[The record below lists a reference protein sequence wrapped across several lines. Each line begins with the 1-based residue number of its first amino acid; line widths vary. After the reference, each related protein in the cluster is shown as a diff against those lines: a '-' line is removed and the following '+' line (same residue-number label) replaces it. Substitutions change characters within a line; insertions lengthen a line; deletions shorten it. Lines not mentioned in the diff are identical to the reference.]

1 MSYGYMPHASIV
13 DSMRRFGEKVIPRF
27 R

>member
-1 MSYGYMPHASIV
+1 MSYGYMPHVSII